1 MSLRRR
7 SLPWFLSTSYGYF
20 STSLR
25 HFSVYLAVNLPP
37 LSRLVLILSL
47 MFPIRF
53 VDERHLRCP
62 KLCPLPGCPRAPV
75 TVSGSIPDVG

>member
-1 MSLRRR
+1 
-7 SLPWFLSTSYGYF
+7 
-20 STSLR
+20 
-25 HFSVYLAVNLPP
+25 
-37 LSRLVLILSL
+37 